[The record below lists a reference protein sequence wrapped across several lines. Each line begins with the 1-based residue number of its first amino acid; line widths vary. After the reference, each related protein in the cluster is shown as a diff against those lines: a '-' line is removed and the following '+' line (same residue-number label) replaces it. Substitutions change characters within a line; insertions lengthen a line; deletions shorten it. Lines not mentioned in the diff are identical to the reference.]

1 MSYRASF
8 AAPPNLSHLRFFDWE
23 KAYRQIPTAMD
34 QWPFLLVKNFED
46 MLLLDTRITFGGVS
60 GCGSFGLP
68 ADAWKAIMLHEFDL
82 ISIFRWVDN
91 NLFVKN
97 IDSQTEMEDIVSR
110 SNELG
115 VKTNDEKFSPFAT
128 EQKHIGFVWNGVD
141 KTVRLPD
148 GKLFDRVNQL
158 KTFAKLERFSYHN
171 VEVMTGR
178 LNHND
183 LEQWMHTLLT
193 FKPTCLIPN
202 PTPTEIG
209 HTGGIAWLETVAIRL
224 GLLMLE
230 SLGIKHGK
238 KFIVWTDNTT
248 TENAIRK
255 RKSRDPSV
263 NKEWKIIQDLL
274 VKLQADID
282 PRRVRSESNTADSL
296 SRGIGDGH
304 EWRHVVPIHMP

>member
-1 MSYRASF
+1 AQILGKRNEYPLPRQSMLPLATEDDSIDVPAYDDDQASEPLWPTEVSCEMNIEAWQSALLNAGLLPEF
-8 AAPPNLSHLRFFDWE
+8 EDVISGFNNGFPQGIPSHLMGEGVPYFTPPNHASAWE
-23 KAYRQIPTAMD
+23 VKDKFEERLQKELAAGRMFGPFTHDQVQRQIPTAMD

-115 VKTNDEKFSPFAT
+115 VKKNDEKFSPFAT

-171 VEVMTGR
+171 VELMTGR
-178 LNHND
+178 LNHVSYI
-183 LEQWMHTLLT
+183 LPQL
-193 FKPTCLIPN
+193 
-202 PTPTEIG
+202 
-209 HTGGIAWLETVAIRL
+209 
-224 GLLMLE
+224 
-230 SLGIKHGK
+230 
-238 KFIVWTDNTT
+238 
-248 TENAIRK
+248 
-255 RKSRDPSV
+255 
-263 NKEWKIIQDLL
+263 
-274 VKLQADID
+274 
-282 PRRVRSESNTADSL
+282 
-296 SRGIGDGH
+296 
-304 EWRHVVPIHMP
+304 